1 MSKTY
6 RTRLSK
12 QHQEALE
19 MFQRKVPVGSES
31 DPSQFHL
38 DDVKD
43 EPKDEQP
50 APQDEP
56 PVEQDETPTEPVA
69 EPQDEKATESDDDWV
84 DTLTYPEE
92 VQTTEQQE
100 QAQDLPSTEQH
111 ENESDEDYIARMRSE
126 FQSLEHLDPD
136 IADEFFDKA
145 VAPFVKHMTERN
157 RQEIEQLR
165 QEVSSVKQNTTELQ
179 AERTARHYLDI
190 NAPIEAKHPKA
201 KQILRSNEFVAFVN
215 KDSNPYA
222 SETNYEV
229 LTRAYRSGDVDYV
242 IRTLDSFVESRKK
255 PKPQVSA
262 DGSGSTSTTRSSKPK
277 PMTEQE
283 FLDLRKKVMANPRK
297 YPKGYLRQLEIS
309 FFNQR

>member
-19 MFQRKVPVGSES
+19 MFQRKVPAGSEA

-38 DDVKD
+38 DGAKD
-43 EPKDEQP
+43 EPKDETT
-50 APQDEP
+50 PQQDIVEPTEPVVEPTDES
-56 PVEQDETPTEPVA
+56 QDETP
-69 EPQDEKATESDDDWV
+69 SDDDWV

-92 VQTTEQQE
+92 VQPSEPQE
-100 QAQDLPSTEQH
+100 QAQELPSTEQH
-111 ENESDEDYIARMRSE
+111 EGESDDDYIARMRSE

-145 VAPFVKHMTERN
+145 VAPFVKHMTGRN

-201 KQILRSNEFVAFVN
+201 KQILRSNEFVEFVN

-262 DGSGSTSTTRSSKPK
+262 DGSGSTSATRSSKPK

>member
-19 MFQRKVPVGSES
+19 MFQRKVPAGSEA

-43 EPKDEQP
+43 EPKDETP
-50 APQDEP
+50 VPQGT
-56 PVEQDETPTEPVA
+56 VEQDESTVEPTEETVA
-69 EPQDEKATESDDDWV
+69 EPQDETPSDDDWV
-84 DTLTYPEE
+84 DNLTYPEE
-92 VQTTEQQE
+92 TQPSEPQE
-100 QAQDLPSTEQH
+100 QTQELPSTEQH
-111 ENESDEDYIARMRSE
+111 EGESDDDYIARMRSE

-262 DGSGSTSTTRSSKPK
+262 DGSGSTSATRSSKPK